1 MALLQRLRDPELG
14 RITLDGRDLRRIK
27 LASLRAATAVVFQ
40 DAGLFNGLIAD
51 NLRLAKP
58 EASDRELEAALATAE
73 ALEFVRQK
81 PGGLDYVIGE
91 RGQLLSGGQRQRVAI
106 ARAFLKDAP
115 ILLLDEATSALDTVT
130 EAKVKAALDHARKGR
145 TTSAIAHRLSTIR
158 DADLV
163 VVMDKGRIV
172 ERGSFPELLAQ
183 GGRFTQMALELGV
196 ISLEDEGSVNL
207 TRAAACSG

>member
-40 DAGLFNGLIAD
+40 DAGLFNRSIAD

-73 ALEFVRQK
+73 ALDFVRQK

-91 RGQLLSGGQRQRVAI
+91 RGQLLSGGERQRLAI
-106 ARAFLKDAP
+106 ARAILKDAP
-115 ILLLDEATSALDTVT
+115 LLLLDEATSALDTVT
-130 EAKVKAALDHARKGR
+130 EAKVKAALDRARR
-145 TTSAIAHRLSTIR
+145 
-158 DADLV
+158 
-163 VVMDKGRIV
+163 
-172 ERGSFPELLAQ
+172 
-183 GGRFTQMALELGV
+183 GGRRLWSSPTGSARSKTPILSWSWTRGELW
-196 ISLEDEGSVNL
+196 
-207 TRAAACSG
+207 SGEAFRNCWRGAGGCTDGLANWG

>member
-40 DAGLFNGLIAD
+40 DAGLFNRSIAD

-73 ALEFVRQK
+73 ALDFVRQR

-91 RGQLLSGGQRQRVAI
+91 RGQLLSGGERQRLAI
-106 ARAFLKDAP
+106 ARAILKDAP

-130 EAKVKAALDHARKGR
+130 EAKVKTALDRARIGR
-145 TTSAIAHRLSTIR
+145 TTLVIAHRLSTIK

-172 ERGSFPELLAQ
+172 ERGSFPELLAR
-183 GGRFTQMALELGV
+183 GGRFAEMARELGL
-196 ISLEDEGSVNL
+196 INLEDEPSGNL
-207 TRAAACSG
+207 TRAAACVG